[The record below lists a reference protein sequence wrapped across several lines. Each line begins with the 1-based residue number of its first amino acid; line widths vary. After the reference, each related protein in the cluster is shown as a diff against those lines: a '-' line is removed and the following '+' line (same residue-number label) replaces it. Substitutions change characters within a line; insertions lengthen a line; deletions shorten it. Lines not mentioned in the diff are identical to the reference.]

1 MGNQLHNLLSCL
13 CFAAIIIVNGC
24 ARSAIVPGAKII
36 KVDQGVAH
44 TSYER
49 QRLSLSDDES
59 LFGAAAI
66 YKLTNT
72 EVLFFM
78 LSGDYCFR
86 YRDLAKEGTVG
97 ILRRGNGPDEMP
109 GALPCSIWSEGEGQ
123 LFFSAYSIETGT
135 YVEIDLSGSLTA
147 GKTIVTSKTSLPAT
161 TFYAHR
167 VGDGIG
173 CYVFSH
179 SQELSWKR
187 IRDGEIQ
194 EEWEPFNT
202 EGLNPQ
208 EQFFA
213 GTAVS
218 ADGKYLV
225 MGMTAFP
232 RLYIFDLE
240 TGRKLAVA
248 PDMHGDAQVRAY
260 LQKNLHPQKEYYNG
274 VVIEGDKVCAMYL
287 DPAPS
292 IQVFDFEGK
301 LLNIIDIPDMLANF
315 IVVDGAIIGITM
327 DGEVF
332 RYEEK

>member
-1 MGNQLHNLLSCL
+1 MLSKHL
-13 CFAAIIIVNGC
+13 YIVFLSAFLVVFASCNAN
-24 ARSAIVPGAKII
+24 SSIVPGAKTV
-36 KVDQGVAH
+36 KVNLNMKPSQA
-44 TSYER
+44 SRER
-49 QRLSLSDDES
+49 LPISDDS
-59 LFGAAAI
+59 SMLGAVAVHRV
-66 YKLTNT
+66 NNS

-78 LSGDYCFR
+78 MAGDYCFR
-86 YRDLAKEGTVG
+86 YWNVNKGETSG
-97 ILRRGNGPDEMP
+97 ILRRGNGPGELPD
-109 GALPCSIWSEGEGQ
+109 GAFASAWTGEEGDSYISVYSMAIGKYMDINLTKTLSEGKTVVRQ
-123 LFFSAYSIETGT
+123 ETF
-135 YVEIDLSGSLTA
+135 
-147 GKTIVTSKTSLPAT
+147 LPST

-274 VVIEGDKVCAMYL
+274 VVIEGDKIYAMYL
-287 DPAPS
+287 DPAPL
-292 IQVFDFEGK
+292 IQVFDFDGK
-301 LLNIIDIPDMLANF
+301 LLKTIDIHDSLVNF
-315 IVVDGAIIGITM
+315 IVSEGAIIGITM